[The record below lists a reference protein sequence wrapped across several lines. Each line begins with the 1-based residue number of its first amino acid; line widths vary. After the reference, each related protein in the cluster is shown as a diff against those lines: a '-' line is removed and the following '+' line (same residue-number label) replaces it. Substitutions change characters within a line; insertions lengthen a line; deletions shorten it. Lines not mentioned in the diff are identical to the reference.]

1 MSRLALQHRDE
12 RGAVAIA
19 FGVSA
24 AMMFGAAA
32 IGVDLGNAMNRRRQA
47 QSQADFAALAGG
59 AHLPGT
65 KSAGD
70 AAVKAVADY
79 LNDNQP
85 PTDGAARCDDGG
97 ACVTA
102 AQLVDG
108 NYTNGEVDFTDNG
121 QRMTVT
127 STVSHIQFGVAAAIG
142 KSSADVAA
150 TATVGIYSPGGKP
163 MPMFLPQ
170 NCAEG
175 LNQLKDNTN
184 GSGNGNVNLTFDP
197 PSGNGGSIPKIDA
210 VTPINPPGLVPS
222 LITLTGSQF
231 TGGALEADFF
241 QESTND
247 RVPGNVANNVAAT
260 FVSDGSATV
269 TLPPGVFNRPG
280 AWQVRLHNSNG
291 WSRTFAR
298 FVVGNPTPLPNGCGV
313 SATGD
318 FGMLDSPRSDG
329 SQLADATS
337 LNIAEGLDHVLQ
349 PWSVPVDGPLPLNS
363 LSDNCRVQPGNVAL
377 ADLDDAPAHDG
388 PRCVEI
394 KNGMNT
400 DTVTDGLI
408 TGGTANGTNYDG
420 RLQADTLDGCD
431 RNGGSDETTRLGVSG
446 LNDDVLSCFLPTG
459 VSVGD
464 VVAANVTG
472 QGVHSIDARIFD
484 SPRFSMVPVINYQ
497 FNPPNGFYPI
507 LRWQPIFITD
517 EPQASTRGNSYAT
530 SLNGITTA
538 SNKVVGIQVA
548 VLNVDALPLTATG
561 GGSVIPYIGPGTK
574 IVRLIN

>member
-1 MSRLALQHRDE
+1 MSRFDLGRRDE

-19 FGVSA
+19 FAVSA
-24 AMMFGAAA
+24 AMLFGAAA
-32 IGVDLGNAMNRRRQA
+32 VGVDLGNAMNRKRQA

-59 AHLPGT
+59 AHLPGA

-97 ACVTA
+97 ACVTP

-108 NYTNGEVDFTDNG
+108 NYTNGEVDFSSNG

-127 STVSHIQFGVAAAIG
+127 STVSHIQFGIAAAIG
-142 KSSADVAA
+142 QDSTDVAA
-150 TATVGIYSPGGKP
+150 TATVGIFSPGGKP
-163 MPMFLPQ
+163 LPMFLPQ

-175 LNQLKDNTN
+175 INVLKDNTN
-184 GSGNGNVNLTFDP
+184 GSGSGNVNLDFDP
-197 PSGNGGSIPKIDA
+197 PSGTGGAIPKVDA
-210 VTPINPPGLVPS
+210 VTPVNPPGQASDL
-222 LITLTGSQF
+222 TLTGSNF
-231 TGGALEADFF
+231 SGGTLEADFF

-247 RVPGNVANNVAAT
+247 RIPGDIANNYPAT
-260 FVSDGSATV
+260 FISDSTATI
-269 TLPPGVFNRPG
+269 TLPPSVFNRPG
-280 AWQVRLHNSNG
+280 AWQVRLHNANG
-291 WSRTFAR
+291 WSRTFGR
-298 FVVGNPTPLPNGCGV
+298 FVVGDPNPLPNGCGV

-318 FGMLDSPRSDG
+318 FGMLDSPRNDG

-337 LNIAEGLDHVLQ
+337 LNIAEGLDHFLQ
-349 PWSVPVDGPLPLNS
+349 PWSVAVDGPLPS
-363 LSDNCRVQPGNVAL
+363 DTQPDNCRVQPGNVPL

-388 PRCVEI
+388 PVCVNI
-394 KNGMNT
+394 KNGMDT

-408 TGGTANGTNYDG
+408 EGGMVSGDNYDG
-420 RLQADTLDGCD
+420 RLEEDTLEGCD
-431 RNGGSDETTRLGVSG
+431 RNGGSEETTRLGVSG
-446 LNDDVLSCFLPTG
+446 LNDDVLSCFLPAG

-472 QGVHSIDARIFD
+472 QAVHSIDARIFE

-507 LRWQPIFITD
+507 LRWQPVFITD
-517 EPQASTRGNSYAT
+517 ETQASTHGNSYAT
-530 SLNGITTA
+530 SLNGITTTPT
-538 SNKVVGIQVA
+538 KVVGLQVA
-548 VLNVDALPLTATG
+548 VVNVDALPLTATG
-561 GGSVIPYIGPGTK
+561 GGSVIPYIGQGTK